1 MQQVKRHKGKKFTW
15 SNAAENSYQKIKRE
29 LYEAPLLGMPT
40 KNGMYVLDTDASVAA
55 ISGILHH
62 ELERLD
68 RLDTNIFWVKGPE

>member
-1 MQQVKRHKGKKFTW
+1 MQQAMRHKGKKFTW
-15 SNAAENSYQKIKRE
+15 NNAAEDSFQKIKRE

-40 KNGMYVLDTDASVAA
+40 EKGVYVLDTDASVAA

-68 RLDTNIFWVKGPE
+68 RLDTNNFWVKGLE